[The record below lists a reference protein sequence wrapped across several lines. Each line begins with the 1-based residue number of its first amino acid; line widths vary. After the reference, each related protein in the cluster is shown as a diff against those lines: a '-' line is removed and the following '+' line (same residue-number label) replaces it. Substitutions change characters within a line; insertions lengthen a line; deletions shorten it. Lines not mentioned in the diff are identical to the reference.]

1 LLIAK
6 MPQRSALLAKMV
18 LIHRKLNI
26 IILAE
31 VID

>member
-1 LLIAK
+1 

-26 IILAE
+26 IILVE